1 MLDTLVESSGPRIN
15 AALMEDTKIL
25 LPPEEVVDT
34 GINEKDTLFFP
45 GGFSLNVRLRALMV
59 TSIRSVCFTLG
70 AVLVRIWADETL
82 S

>member
-34 GINEKDTLFFP
+34 GMNEKDTLFFP
-45 GGFSLNVRLRALMV
+45 SGFSLKVM
-59 TSIRSVCFTLG
+59 
-70 AVLVRIWADETL
+70 
-82 S
+82 